1 MGDGKL
7 QIDQRLD
14 RVESAIRILAN
25 ELQDPALHRHITD
38 KIEETLK
45 GGTPVVAQ
53 ES

>member
-14 RVESAIRILAN
+14 RVESAIMILAN
-25 ELQDPALHRHITD
+25 ELQNPNRPRVAD

>member
-14 RVESAIRILAN
+14 RVESAIRILADAQPD
-25 ELQDPALHRHITD
+25 QDVVDR
-38 KIEETLK
+38 IEETLK

>member
-14 RVESAIRILAN
+14 RVESAIRILA
-25 ELQDPALHRHITD
+25 EAQPDQDVVD
-38 KIEETLK
+38 KIEETLR
-45 GGTPVVAQ
+45 GGTPAVAQ

>member
-7 QIDQRLD
+7 QIDQRVD
-14 RVESAIRILAN
+14 RIESAIRVLA
-25 ELQDPALHRHITD
+25 EAQPDQDVVDR
-38 KIEETLK
+38 IEETLK